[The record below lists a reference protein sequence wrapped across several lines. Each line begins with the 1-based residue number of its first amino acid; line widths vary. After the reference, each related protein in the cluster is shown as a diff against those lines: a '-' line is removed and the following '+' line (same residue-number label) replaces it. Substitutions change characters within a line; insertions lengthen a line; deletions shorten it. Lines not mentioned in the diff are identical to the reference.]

1 MKLVKT
7 NNITKNAYEIIDIE
21 SELKE
26 VIDYVKSINVKNFS
40 SLSVLDLKIN
50 LISLKVANLVVGKLS
65 EDTNEIMGL
74 PVVIVKA
81 DMLKDIDPTITDDIY
96 VTLYDSKDESGADIK
111 IYTYI

>member
-96 VTLYDSKDESGADIK
+96 VTLYDSKDESGTDIK